1 MPNIRA
7 IHATN
12 NRIRSISE
20 NVSTFPKLQSLRL
33 NDNQIYKLPNFDELE
48 LIELDIRNNR
58 LQKLP
63 HVTAELVKFEID
75 GNYSNSTGP
84 FLGNEYL
91 KRGKFRKIRT
101 FYHGILDELVDTK
114 VFRFQV
120 QSKRAIKIGECA
132 EYSKHSG

>member
-63 HVTAELVKFEID
+63 HVAAELVKFEID

-101 FYHGILDELVDTK
+101 YHGILDELVDTK

>member
-63 HVTAELVKFEID
+63 HVGSELVKFEID

-91 KRGKFRKIRT
+91 KRG
-101 FYHGILDELVDTK
+101 
-114 VFRFQV
+114 
-120 QSKRAIKIGECA
+120 
-132 EYSKHSG
+132 EYSKVWSRF